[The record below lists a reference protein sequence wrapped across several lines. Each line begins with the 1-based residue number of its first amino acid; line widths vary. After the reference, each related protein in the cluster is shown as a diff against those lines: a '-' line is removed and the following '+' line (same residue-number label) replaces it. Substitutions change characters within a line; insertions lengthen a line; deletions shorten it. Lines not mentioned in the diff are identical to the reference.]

1 MEQELLKTL
10 ILNLVYVSIYHYFF
24 FLHWFTLLTLNMFY
38 KLLWV
43 YYQLSA
49 KWICDCRKRFRN
61 V

>member
-38 KLLWV
+38 KLL
-43 YYQLSA
+43 
-49 KWICDCRKRFRN
+49 
-61 V
+61 